1 MISVTYNLIVYPSG
15 DLSIYLIFYPSDDL
29 SDL

>member
-15 DLSIYLIFYPSDDL
+15 DLNDYLIFYPSDDL